1 MSSLWVAVAS
11 GVVYVLACVCM
22 YAKGCY
28 LECTMYND
36 MKYKRNSVKYS
47 GKVPYHRILLIL
59 RVNPSLFLSIVPDCR
74 RRPLGLFMLYA

>member
-1 MSSLWVAVAS
+1 MSSLWVAIAS

-36 MKYKRNSVKYS
+36 MKYKHNSVSTVVKFRTIGFFS
-47 GKVPYHRILLIL
+47 
-59 RVNPSLFLSIVPDCR
+59 SL
-74 RRPLGLFMLYA
+74 G